1 MRPLLILCRNLT
13 SPVAF
18 QAEKAFLP
26 KCLEKRTYCPYLGL
40 RLFSDRKAAE
50 EMTVAGCSNY
60 WRKIFEE
67 KGIAEPQ
74 HSSEY
79 IISHVMGAKTFQCL
93 GEAALHTPVTD
104 DQRRAIWQLCF
115 NRLQRMPVQYVIQE
129 WDFRDL
135 TLKMKP
141 PVFIPRPETEELV
154 GLVLQEFLQEA
165 QSPEKER
172 KGSPLSHGTASPV
185 FLEIGCGSGAI
196 SLSLL
201 HSLPQSHAVAVDKSP
216 DAVDLA
222 RDNAESLGC
231 QDRIQLLHLDVLS
244 DAKRLLSVCGS
255 VDFVISNPPYVF
267 RRDMDH
273 LSVEILSFE
282 DRGALDGGIDGMD
295 VIKRILSLAP
305 MLLKDYGKVFLEVDP
320 RHPEMIQEWLQMQP
334 NLPLIC
340 TAVHRDF
347 CNKPRFCV
355 LQRNAQAVNPPT

>member
-141 PVFIPRPETEELV
+141 PVFIPRPETE
-154 GLVLQEFLQEA
+154 
-165 QSPEKER
+165 
-172 KGSPLSHGTASPV
+172 
-185 FLEIGCGSGAI
+185 
-196 SLSLL
+196 
-201 HSLPQSHAVAVDKSP
+201 SHAVAVDKSP

>member
-201 HSLPQSHAVAVDKSP
+201 HSLPQVRTHFFCSAVGEKE
-216 DAVDLA
+216 
-222 RDNAESLGC
+222 N
-231 QDRIQLLHLDVLS
+231 
-244 DAKRLLSVCGS
+244 
-255 VDFVISNPPYVF
+255 Y
-267 RRDMDH
+267 
-273 LSVEILSFE
+273 FE